1 MCEANMRGEGFK
13 IRLEEDKHFEV
24 GGEMRGGLGG
34 EIGGEYGMLEREV
47 REELE
52 GGVGRGRLEMAM
64 GCGRG
69 DKMR

>member
-13 IRLEEDKHFEV
+13 IRLEEDKHFDV
-24 GGEMRGGLGG
+24 GGEMRGG
-34 EIGGEYGMLEREV
+34 IRRRDRRGMLEREV

-52 GGVGRGRLEMAM
+52 GGVGRGRLEMDM

-69 DKMR
+69 DEMR